1 MAIKSFKEKISNI
14 AGGEILGETDFTE
27 EEKLAMKKKGE
38 KKENKKSQAKV
49 RIRKPEDEEES
60 NNKVNIEKPKK
71 TQQKSQKEP
80 KQKKKREK
88 TFSFLK
94 PKQEEE
100 IEENTTQK
108 TSDVKE
114 KDEEE
119 KTIVKD
125 SIPGYE
131 DVLSIL
137 GIKENLSLDVDFT
150 SDQLDY
156 VEFTQTQ
163 PLGFDFDEV
172 TDFISRTKYTMYK
185 LESALKQREKD
196 LIRVASE
203 AKKVEQR
210 MIEKNQE
217 KELEKMLGGMTEEER
232 LIEENMDLKVQ
243 INELSRKAKDGSN
256 KQEIEKLKREIETLK
271 AENELL
277 IQNKENLNK
286 PKEKTANKL
295 PSFEDEEKEID
306 MINNMLQDIGGVY
319 DDE

>member
-27 EEKLAMKKKGE
+27 EEKLAMKGTEE

-49 RIRKPEDEEES
+49 RTRKPKNEKES
-60 NNKVNIEKPKK
+60 NNKVNIEKQKK
-71 TQQKSQKEP
+71 TQQKNQKEP

-100 IEENTTQK
+100 IEDNTTQK
-108 TSDVKE
+108 TSNVK
-114 KDEEE
+114 KEE

-125 SIPGYE
+125 SISGYE

-203 AKKVEQR
+203 AKKIEQR

-217 KELEKMLGGMTEEER
+217 KELEKMMGGMTEEER

-277 IQNKENLNK
+277 SQTKENLNK
-286 PKEKTANKL
+286 TKEKTVNKL
-295 PSFEDEEKEID
+295 PSFEDDEEVD
-306 MINNMLQDIGGVY
+306 MINNMLQDIGGIY